1 MKCEFLP
8 WSIHSTFRALSF
20 WQDHD
25 DMEFFFK
32 LNPSKNEVFFF
43 FFSKKKMYFP
53 FSWGK
58 DGGWLES
65 WYNGKKCWNPG
76 INFTLKIWSF
86 YSHQLDNISKSNGE
100 ICPRLG
106 LPTFIQITV
115 FITFHILTKEK
126 LKVREV
132 CAPQWLHS
140 YLPSLKM
147 RMSKQFVFPYSE
159 SYSKKKKPQFLMALR
174 LEAINKGK
182 EIHCGGNE
190 IPP

>member
-1 MKCEFLP
+1 
-8 WSIHSTFRALSF
+8 
-20 WQDHD
+20 
-25 DMEFFFK
+25 
-32 LNPSKNEVFFF
+32 
-43 FFSKKKMYFP
+43 MYFP
-53 FSWGK
+53 FSWAK

-115 FITFHILTKEK
+115 FITFHILTREK

-132 CAPQWLHS
+132 LAPQWLHS

-147 RMSKQFVFPYSE
+147 RMSKQFVFPHSE
-159 SYSKKKKPQFLMALR
+159 SYSKKTSIFNGIKIRSNQQRQGNSLWRKWNSTLNHKPKKT
-174 LEAINKGK
+174 
-182 EIHCGGNE
+182 
-190 IPP
+190 